1 MTVLLV
7 LAALILFL
15 TLDHFVERSRTRK
28 AAQQVS
34 ERLVALGQAFQPV
47 PDGVRLR
54 ANHTWSKDE
63 QQGIVTIG
71 LDEFLA
77 KFLGAVERIAIPP
90 SGGLVDPAAQSIRLE
105 DGGKA
110 VMLAPPVPG
119 RVVSINHEVL
129 RSPALAAMDPYGK
142 GWLIKVQAEK
152 SNDGMIGA
160 QAMQWLR
167 EQAEAAR
174 DFFSVRQGHGAFA
187 YAQDGGEPV
196 VGLMKQFDAAAWRE
210 FQNCFLSTQNN
221 AEERVSTRSN
231 Q

>member
-7 LAALILFL
+7 LATLILFL

-129 RSPALAAMDPYGK
+129 RSPALASTDPYGR
-142 GWLIKVQAEK
+142 GWLLKVQTEK
-152 SNDGMIGA
+152 KSDGMFGS
-160 QAMQWLR
+160 QAVQWLR
-167 EQAEAAR
+167 QQAEAAR
-174 DFFSVRQGHGAFA
+174 EFFGSREQYGAFA
-187 YAQDGGEPV
+187 LAQDGGVPV
-196 VGLMKQFDAAAWRE
+196 AGVLKQYDGEAWRE
-210 FQNCFLSTQNN
+210 FQRRFLDTQNGT
-221 AEERVSTRSN
+221 EEHAS
-231 Q
+231 

>member
-1 MTVLLV
+1 MTVLFV
-7 LAALILFL
+7 LATLTLFL
-15 TLDHFVERSRTRK
+15 TLDHFVQRSRTRK
-28 AAQQVS
+28 AAQQVT
-34 ERLVALGQAFQPV
+34 ERLGALGQAFQPV

-54 ANHTWSKDE
+54 MNHTWSKDDPH
-63 QQGIVTIG
+63 GIVTIG

-77 KFLGAVERIAIPP
+77 KFLGAVESIAMPASGAQVNP
-90 SGGLVDPAAQSIRLE
+90 SMRGITLE
-105 DGGKA
+105 DRGKTIK
-110 VMLAPPVPG
+110 LASPVAG
-119 RVVSINHEVL
+119 KVVSINHEVL